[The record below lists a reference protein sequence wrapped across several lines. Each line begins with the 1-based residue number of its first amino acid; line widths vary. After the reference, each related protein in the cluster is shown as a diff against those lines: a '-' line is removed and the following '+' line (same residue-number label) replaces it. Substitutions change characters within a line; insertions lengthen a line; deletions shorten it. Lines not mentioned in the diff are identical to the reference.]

1 MALCGCLA
9 AARATAGR
17 NTALVIDSTTAGVLA
32 EIAAATAAPCI
43 RLDASRAT
51 EPAGP
56 QATKLGGAFYSPP
69 GFLWPLDAR
78 SRPLWPLAQL
88 NFAGL
93 PGLDGFPRA
102 GILQF
107 FIAGDDLY
115 GMDLDHPTRQTG
127 FRVVYHP
134 QVGEST
140 VPNPPQVEVEDES
153 MLPFTG
159 EFSLAARPDTMS
171 MTPSDWRF
179 DIAFSEASSRQPG
192 RAGSPGPLEFNDD
205 VHNAMI
211 ESDEKGIFGHR
222 IGGYPTFTQTD
233 PRLWDPSLQGHT
245 ALLLQIDSSLD
256 DRSGE
261 ILWGDM
267 GVACF
272 LIEPERL
279 SRCDFSHVL
288 YTWDCS

>member
-1 MALCGCLA
+1 M
-9 AARATAGR
+9 
-17 NTALVIDSTTAGVLA
+17 IDSTTAGILA
-32 EIAAATAAPCI
+32 GIAAATATPCV

-56 QATKLGGAFYSPP
+56 LATKLGGVFYSPP
-69 GFLWPLDAR
+69 GFTWPMDVQ

-88 NFAGL
+88 NFADL
-93 PGLDGFPRA
+93 PGLDGFPHA

-115 GMDLDHPTRQTG
+115 GMDLDDLGRQAG
-127 FRVVYHP
+127 FRVIYHP
-134 QVGEST
+134 QVDGPT
-140 VPNPPQVEVEDES
+140 LPNPPQVDLEDES

-159 EFSLAARPDTMS
+159 EFSLASRPDTMS

-179 DIAFSEASSRQPG
+179 EIAFSEASRRQPG
-192 RAGSPGPLEFNDD
+192 RTDSPSTQELHD

-211 ESDEKGIFGHR
+211 EADERGIFGHR
-222 IGGYPTFTQTD
+222 IGGYPTFTQDD
-233 PRLWDPSLQGHT
+233 PRLWNQSLQGHT
-245 ALLLQIDSSLD
+245 ALLLQLDSSLD
-256 DRSGE
+256 PTGE

-279 SRCDFSHVL
+279 SRCDFSNVL